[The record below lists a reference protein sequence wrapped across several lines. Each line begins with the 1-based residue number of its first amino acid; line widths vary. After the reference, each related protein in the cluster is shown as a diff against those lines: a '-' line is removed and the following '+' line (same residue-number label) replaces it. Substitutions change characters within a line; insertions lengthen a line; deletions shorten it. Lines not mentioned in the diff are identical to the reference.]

1 MILLY
6 KFMLILHSLTI
17 FSGENPGIIV
27 QSSEII
33 PSWVKMS
40 NYGMQILEIAAQIA
54 VEYITNLHL
63 SIRT

>member
-1 MILLY
+1 
-6 KFMLILHSLTI
+6 MLILHPLTI
-17 FSGENPGIIV
+17 FSEENPGIIV

-54 VEYITNLHL
+54 LEYVTNLHL